1 MGYNRQ
7 KNMSI
12 NIKNIIE
19 TDDQITVVAE
29 DDYNGQVYT
38 ETVSHNRSSWD
49 RNNAKDEAI
58 RRALN
63 H

>member
-1 MGYNRQ
+1 
-7 KNMSI
+7 MSI

-29 DDYNGQVYT
+29 DDYNGQVYS
-38 ETVSHNRSSWD
+38 ETVSHNGSSWD

>member
-1 MGYNRQ
+1 
-7 KNMSI
+7 MSLR
-12 NIKNIIE
+12 IKNIIE

-29 DDYNGQVYT
+29 DEDSGRVYS
-38 ETVSHNRSSWD
+38 ETVSHNGSSWS
-49 RNNAKDEAI
+49 RNDAKDEAI

>member
-1 MGYNRQ
+1 MH
-7 KNMSI
+7 I
-12 NIKNIIE
+12 IDIIE

-29 DDYNGQVYT
+29 DDYNGRVYS
-38 ETVSHNRSSWD
+38 ETVSHNGSSWD

-58 RRALN
+58 RRAMN